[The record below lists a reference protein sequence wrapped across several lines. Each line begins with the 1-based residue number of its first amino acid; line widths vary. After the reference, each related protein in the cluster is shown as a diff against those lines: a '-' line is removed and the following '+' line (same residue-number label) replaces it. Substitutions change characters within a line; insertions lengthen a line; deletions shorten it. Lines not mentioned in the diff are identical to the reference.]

1 MQERAPASNFEAKNM
16 KRILLIIAI
25 AATTATAQEISY
37 GEYMQRVM
45 EGNISLAAK
54 KLDIDLAEAEF
65 KSSKT
70 YNDPTL
76 AVTYSNNEDW
86 DKKMG
91 QTIEAELSR
100 TFTFGVRRSRIDL
113 ADSERK
119 VAAAMLKEYMRN
131 MRADATIA
139 YLEHLHAI
147 MLYNETTATLN
158 DMQEIA
164 SNDSLRF
171 MRGEIAE
178 SAWLES
184 RMALGIARNA
194 MLEAEAGCNNT
205 AIALG
210 YYMGNLDGSEQIRG
224 TGTLDLQ
231 EKASPVGH
239 YIDNALAHRA
249 DLVVALSRADAAAAA
264 QKFNSALRR
273 PELNVTIG
281 AAYNIAHPDFAT
293 IKAGVAVPLK
303 FSNLNKG
310 ARIADEILVKQ
321 ANIGIDEARLLVKAD
336 VMQAYNSFTYSCKQ
350 AETFS
355 DKMLADMKSVVNR
368 KKRAYELGEIS
379 FVDYLVVKRD
389 ESEMRRQYIGALL
402 SKAAAWV
409 ELQRATGFSME
420 FGTMP
425 IAE

>member
-1 MQERAPASNFEAKNM
+1 M
-16 KRILLIIAI
+16 L
-25 AATTATAQEISY
+25 
-37 GEYMQRVM
+37 
-45 EGNISLAAK
+45 
-54 KLDIDLAEAEF
+54 
-65 KSSKT
+65 
-70 YNDPTL
+70 
-76 AVTYSNNEDW
+76 
-86 DKKMG
+86 
-91 QTIEAELSR
+91 
-100 TFTFGVRRSRIDL
+100 VR
-113 ADSERK
+113 
-119 VAAAMLKEYMRN
+119 
-131 MRADATIA
+131 
-139 YLEHLHAI
+139 
-147 MLYNETTATLN
+147 
-158 DMQEIA
+158 
-164 SNDSLRF
+164 
-171 MRGEIAE
+171 
-178 SAWLES
+178 
-184 RMALGIARNA
+184 
-194 MLEAEAGCNNT
+194 
-205 AIALG
+205 
-210 YYMGNLDGSEQIRG
+210 
-224 TGTLDLQ
+224 
-231 EKASPVGH
+231 SPVGH

-281 AAYNIAHPDFAT
+281 AAYNIARPDFAT

-336 VMQAYNSFTYSCKQ
+336 VMQAYNSFAYSCKQ

-355 DKMLADMKSVVNR
+355 DKMLADMKSVVNS